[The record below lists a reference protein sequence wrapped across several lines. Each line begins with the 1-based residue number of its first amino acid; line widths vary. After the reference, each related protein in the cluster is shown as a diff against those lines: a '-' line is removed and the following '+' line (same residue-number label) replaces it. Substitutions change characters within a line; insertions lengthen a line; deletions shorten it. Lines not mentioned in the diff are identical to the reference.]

1 MFPFDQLGTAA
12 HHALR
17 EAEEAGSALVRTAQD
32 AVGWAGDLFA
42 GNVGVQAMP
51 VPAVVSHVM
60 AGDSSSWTT
69 SGIGSGDVAAAHHQ
83 IAAEL
88 TTMLNNLEPTWTGK
102 GAESAKQRTKA
113 FSDLVERAAKTLGSN
128 GSNVTDAA
136 YGFELA
142 KRSMEPMG
150 ERPDKS
156 FFDVATP
163 WDTDTE
169 DAIAAYNAKAQK
181 NLEIYDAYV
190 AHLEGQGQGLSGD
203 YGQLNPATSAVPE
216 DTKPADAH
224 RVTATRDER
233 PTELRRDDGDATS
246 SDRQLLLDVGPG
258 STEDGRRNDAHVP
271 VGTSGPGVH
280 PEAFEP
286 AGVTRTAGVLDGR
299 TLSGLPLMSQLE
311 QAVGNPLSDSDGRK
325 LAGVSY
331 SPLSSAPNAGTP
343 LRAGTGEVGSAPP
356 RRSPSAGGRV
366 TAVGRGA
373 GRARIGS
380 ASVGPAGQAR
390 PAEEDAEHQRKYV
403 RDDDSVFAD
412 VEDGLVDPRT
422 GFVPVP
428 PTIGT

>member
-17 EAEEAGSALVRTAQD
+17 EAEEAGSALVHTAQD

-69 SGIGSGDVAAAHHQ
+69 SGIGSGDAAAAHHQ

-102 GAESAKQRTKA
+102 GAEGAKQRTKA

-163 WDTDTE
+163 WNTDTE

-181 NLEIYDAYV
+181 NLEIYNAYV
-190 AHLEGQGQGLSGD
+190 AHLEGQGQDLSGD
-203 YGQLNPATSAVPE
+203 YGRLDPATSAAPE

-224 RVTATRDER
+224 RVTAAHDER
-233 PTELRRDDGDATS
+233 PTEQRRDDGDITP
-246 SDRQLLLDVGPG
+246 SDRQLPLDVSRGTTEERRG
-258 STEDGRRNDAHVP
+258 SGAHVP
-271 VGTSGPGVH
+271 ADTSGPGVR
-280 PEAFEP
+280 PEPSEP
-286 AGVTRTAGVLDGR
+286 AGMTRTAGVRDGR
-299 TLSGLPLMSQLE
+299 TLSGLPSMSQLE
-311 QAVGNPLSDSDGRK
+311 QAVGNPLSDSDDRRF
-325 LAGVSY
+325 AGFSY
-331 SPLSSAPNAGTP
+331 SPLSSAPNAASP
-343 LRAGTGEVGSAPP
+343 RAATGEVGSAPP
-356 RRSPSAGGRV
+356 RRSPGAGGRV
-366 TAVGRGA
+366 TAAGRGA
-373 GRARIGS
+373 GRAGLGS
-380 ASVGPAGQAR
+380 AGVAPSGPAR
-390 PAEEDAEHQRKYV
+390 PAEEDEEHQRKYV

>member
-17 EAEEAGSALVRTAQD
+17 DAEEAGSALVHTVQD

-60 AGDSSSWTT
+60 AGNSSSWTT
-69 SGIGSGDVAAAHHQ
+69 SGIGSGDAAAAHHQ

-88 TTMLNNLEPTWTGK
+88 TAMLNNLEPTWTGK
-102 GAESAKQRTKA
+102 GAEGAKQRTKA
-113 FSDLVERAAKTLGSN
+113 FSDVVERAAKTLGSN

-181 NLEIYDAYV
+181 NLEIYNAYV

-216 DTKPADAH
+216 DTTPADTH
-224 RVTATRDER
+224 RVTAAHDER
-233 PTELRRDDGDATS
+233 PTERRRNDGDTTS
-246 SDRQLLLDVGPG
+246 SDRQLPLNVSPG
-258 STEDGRRNDAHVP
+258 TTEERRGSDAHVP
-271 VGTSGPGVH
+271 AGTSGPGVH
-280 PEAFEP
+280 PDPSEP
-286 AGVTRTAGVLDGR
+286 AGVTSTAGVRDGR
-299 TLSGLPLMSQLE
+299 PLSGLPSMSQLE
-311 QAVGNPLSDSDGRK
+311 QAVGSPLSDSDGRK
-325 LAGVSY
+325 LAGFSY
-331 SPLSSAPNAGTP
+331 SPLSSAPNAASP
-343 LRAGTGEVGSAPP
+343 RAGTGEVGSAPP
-356 RRSPSAGGRV
+356 RRSPSAGGRI
-366 TAVGRGA
+366 TSAGRGVGRA
-373 GRARIGS
+373 GMGTAG
-380 ASVGPAGQAR
+380 VGPAGPAR
-390 PAEEDAEHQRKYV
+390 PAEEDEEHQRKYV